1 MPDDLLEQLVGA
13 TGDGSRGAEEL
24 EQEYLREFQLGGEE
38 KDVYLDN
45 LDRSIHLLAK
55 ADLPLKRDLTDIRA
69 FLRALGENTDPLFE
83 TLSFDR
89 EDSGFPTYFQ
99 VIGLLSQKRAVPERL
114 DRLNAKLLAEL
125 NPDLYVQEPDV
136 PKESGTV
143 PEQVAKRVERN
154 AELLAQLTVKNVVKL
169 TQSAIDT
176 PEETLDELSALRARA
191 LFYGRLFGEEH
202 LVDTNIVAV
211 QSKRGNAFTMMR
223 TGVERRDSNA
233 RFSKWRLHLSA
244 FDGASDL
251 FVRYDIDFY
260 VQRKHQG
267 DVVRRR
273 GKGYELAPG
282 FLSTA
287 DFYVGLTPEVI
298 YDHLSEVSHVEPAE
312 VTMYAIGPFYS
323 GRHAHSEG
331 KLPEDLLA
339 AIRSSPEEY
348 LLVATSTAVRRATRK
363 VSDIFRSSD
372 YGAIGEPTRKEHER
386 GEERRL
392 ERLPEERAFYYVP
405 SPGIE
410 EKVRACVEGAT
421 VPVSIFDN
429 GGGNFA
435 RSE

>member
-1 MPDDLLEQLVGA
+1 MPEDLLEQLVGA
-13 TGDGSRGAEEL
+13 PGDGSQGAEEL
-24 EQEYLREFQLGGEE
+24 EQEYLREFSLAGEE

-55 ADLPLKRDLTDIRA
+55 ADLPLTRDLTDIRT

-83 TLSFDR
+83 TVSFDR

-136 PKESGTV
+136 PRESGTV
-143 PEQVAKRVERN
+143 PEQVVKRVERN
-154 AELLAQLTVKNVVKL
+154 AELLAQLTVKKVARL
-169 TQSAIDT
+169 SQSALDT

-191 LFYGRLFGEEH
+191 LFYGKLFDEEH
-202 LVDTNIVAV
+202 LVDTNIVAA
-211 QSKRGNAFTMMR
+211 SPKRSNAFTMMR
-223 TGVERRDSNA
+223 TGVERRDWNA

-260 VQRKHQG
+260 VQRRHQA
-267 DVVRRR
+267 DVVRRH
-273 GKGYELAPG
+273 GLGYDVAPG

-298 YDHLSEVSHVEPAE
+298 YDHLREVAHVEPAE
-312 VTMYAIGPFYS
+312 VTMYTIGPFYS

-331 KLPEDLLA
+331 KLPEDLLG

-348 LLVATSTAVRRATRK
+348 LLVCTSTAVRRATK
-363 VSDIFRSSD
+363 NINSIFREQQ
-372 YGAIGEPTRKEHER
+372 GTAIGEPRAEDVN
-386 GEERRL
+386 ERRL
-392 ERLPEERAFYYVP
+392 ARLPEEKAFYYVP
-405 SPGIE
+405 SAGIE

-421 VPVSIFDN
+421 VPVSIFNN
-429 GGGNFA
+429 GGENFA